1 MPKPNVP
8 EKIDQCDKS
17 KLGILADRDSALR
30 DLYKIT
36 LIQTNQENGLKIEIL
51 SRPTNCP
58 RKVESRDFISV
69 HYSGELT
76 NGNVFDSSY
85 QRNEPF
91 TFKIGIGQVIKGWDQ
106 GIIGMC
112 IGEKRELVVPPEL
125 GYGQMVSI
133 DKNHFQKSNLCHF
146 STENPF
152 FKTIHKTFH
161 PQHSFSKKKK
171 IEGTPI
177 LKLAMVKR

>member
-1 MPKPNVP
+1 MKLQIYARPNEP
-8 EKIDQCDKS
+8 EIIDQCEKS
-17 KLGILADRDSALR
+17 KLKILADRDRAFL

-36 LIQTNQENGLKIEIL
+36 LVQTHQENGLKIETL
-51 SRPTNCP
+51 SRPTNCS
-58 RKVESRDFISV
+58 RKVESGDLISV

-85 QRNEPF
+85 QRNKPF

-112 IGEKRELVVPPEL
+112 IGENRELVIPPEL
-125 GYGQMVSI
+125 GYGQRVSI
-133 DKNHFQKSNLCHF
+133 DKNHFQKSNLDTYTYHI

-152 FKTIHKTFH
+152 YRNNSHK
-161 PQHSFSKKKK
+161 KY
-171 IEGTPI
+171 
-177 LKLAMVKR
+177 VC

>member
-1 MPKPNVP
+1 MS
-8 EKIDQCDKS
+8 EKNDQCDKS
-17 KLGILADRDSALR
+17 KLKILADRDSALQ
-30 DLYKIT
+30 DLYKMT
-36 LIQTNQENGLKIEIL
+36 FIQTHQENGLKIETL

-58 RKVESRDFISV
+58 RKVESGDVISV

-112 IGEKRELVVPPEL
+112 IGENRELVIPPEL
-125 GYGQMVSI
+125 GYGQRVSV
-133 DKNHFQKSNLCHF
+133 NL
-146 STENPF
+146 STI
-152 FKTIHKTFH
+152 TIE
-161 PQHSFSKKKK
+161 PK
-171 IEGTPI
+171 ILG
-177 LKLAMVKR
+177 

>member
-1 MPKPNVP
+1 MP

-112 IGEKRELVVPPEL
+112 IGEKREIVIPPEL

-133 DKNHFQKSNLCHF
+133 DKNHFEK
-146 STENPF
+146 
-152 FKTIHKTFH
+152 
-161 PQHSFSKKKK
+161 
-171 IEGTPI
+171 
-177 LKLAMVKR
+177 

>member
-1 MPKPNVP
+1 MKLQLYARPSEP
-8 EKIDQCDKS
+8 ETIDHWYKS
-17 KLGILADRDSALR
+17 KLKILADRDSALR

-36 LIQTNQENGLKIEIL
+36 LIQTHQENGLKIETL

-58 RKVESRDFISV
+58 RKVESGDLISV

-85 QRNEPF
+85 QRNKPF

-112 IGEKRELVVPPEL
+112 IGENRELVIPPEL
-125 GYGQMVSI
+125 GYGQRVSI
-133 DKNHFQKSNLCHF
+133 GKNYFQKSKSH
-146 STENPF
+146 TYMPF
-152 FKTIHKTFH
+152 
-161 PQHSFSKKKK
+161 PAGQY
-171 IEGTPI
+171 
-177 LKLAMVKR
+177 L

>member
-1 MPKPNVP
+1 MKLQLYARPSEP
-8 EKIDQCDKS
+8 ETIDHCDKS
-17 KLGILADRDSALR
+17 KLKILADRDSALR

-36 LIQTNQENGLKIEIL
+36 LIQTHQENGLKIETL
-51 SRPTNCP
+51 SRPTNCS
-58 RKVESRDFISV
+58 RKVESGDLISV

-112 IGEKRELVVPPEL
+112 IGENRELVIPPEL
-125 GYGQMVSI
+125 GYGQRVSI
-133 DKNHFQKSNLCHF
+133 DKNHFQKSNLDTYTYHI
-146 STENPF
+146 STENLF
-152 FKTIHKTFH
+152 YRNNS
-161 PQHSFSKKKK
+161 QKKY
-171 IEGTPI
+171 
-177 LKLAMVKR
+177 VC